1 MRQRFNTLEERVK
14 ALHGDGDGSKG
25 SKGRLKRLSS
35 YRVEED
41 IHFATRVER
50 IEDELSGMHAKLEE
64 LLSLAKRTSV

>member
-25 SKGRLKRLSS
+25 RLKRLSS

-41 IHFATRVER
+41 IRFATRVER